1 MSDELFQ
8 SNKIKRNKDSK
19 SEKPIFEFGKFDK
32 KKNLTPSKNKNSS
45 LTNKSFEQSFNSE
58 RRKNGKNKKIISE
71 NIKQIEINLS
81 PKKELKKRVNSGISN
96 YQLKDSFNGII
107 TNNFYLNNNS
117 SNSKSKISQT
127 ERMKNNICQNSYKR
141 NFKLDLVNDKKIKKS
156 PNEKR
161 KNPKSPILK
170 NKKKIEDFSP
180 IKNLNKKEKR
190 KFIIK
195 TLINENDSPLMTN
208 SKRIKF
214 EVNKNNE
221 KNENDS
227 KSSLIQLNK
236 NKSLD
241 KKDESKA
248 SFHKK
253 NNNKINE
260 NLDKNNKKINKSNF
274 IRRDKKINTI
284 KEKEIKFNQK
294 NEKKIAFSPVK
305 QNLNIRSKSKQ
316 SEKKE
321 FENNSKKEKNKNKN
335 KENKFTLNEKKDLKI
350 IRNDYEDCNLNK
362 PISLIEDE
370 KEEKEKLEYILNIEN
385 LENKE
390 KELNNILELKEI
402 LPDDNTENNFKEIEN
417 NIKEKLPEILNEK
430 LETSNEKINIKK
442 EEIQELKIQKE
453 EEKKSELFPKIL
465 TKYLKKGYS
474 PMNPKPNQD
483 TLFIKNLSG
492 TCLFLGVCDG
502 HGEVG
507 HEVSSFVQEELP
519 LMMEKTLPPSP
530 PTPSFETLLPFII
543 SSFKQTNDKIS
554 LSPNLDSVFSGST
567 CCSLLIYPNK
577 IISCNLG
584 DSRAI
589 LGIWNN
595 NKWYSENLTNDHK
608 PNLPKEKKRIE
619 DNGGSVKSIK
629 DEKGLPFGPERVWKG
644 NENFPGLAMSRSFG
658 DEVAH
663 GIGVISV
670 PEIKERE
677 LCGNEKFFVV
687 ASDGVWEFIDT
698 HECVNLL
705 GKYYFDNDIKGAA
718 KFLCEESRKR
728 WIQEDQIIDDISIVI
743 GFY

>member
-1 MSDELFQ
+1 MSDEFIE
-8 SNKIKRNKDSK
+8 SNKNKRNKYSK
-19 SEKPIFEFGKFDK
+19 SEKPIFELSKFDK
-32 KKNLTPSKNKNSS
+32 KKNLTPSKNKSS
-45 LTNKSFEQSFNSE
+45 SFTNKSFNQSFNSE

-96 YQLKDSFNGII
+96 YQLKDSFNGSI

-117 SNSKSKISQT
+117 PNSKSKISQT
-127 ERMKNNICQNSYKR
+127 ERMKNNTCQNSYKI
-141 NFKLDLVNDKKIKKS
+141 NNKLDLFNDKKIKKS

-180 IKNLNKKEKR
+180 IKRLNQKEKR

-195 TLINENDSPLMTN
+195 TLISENNSPLMTN

-227 KSSLIQLNK
+227 KLNLIQSNK

-241 KKDESKA
+241 KKEELKS

-253 NNNKINE
+253 NNNKVNE
-260 NLDKNNKKINKSNF
+260 NSDKNNKKINKSNF

-284 KEKEIKFNQK
+284 KEKEIKFNKK

-305 QNLNIRSKSKQ
+305 QNLGVRSKSKQ

-321 FENNSKKEKNKNKN
+321 FENNSKKEKNKSKN
-335 KENKFTLNEKKDLKI
+335 KENKFIFHEKKDLKTI
-350 IRNDYEDCNLNK
+350 QNDCEDCNLNK
-362 PISLIEDE
+362 PFSLIEDE
-370 KEEKEKLEYILNIEN
+370 KEEKEKLENILNVEN

-402 LPDDNTENNFKEIEN
+402 TPDDNTENNFKEIEN
-417 NIKEKLPEILNEK
+417 NIKEKLPEILNEN
-430 LETSNEKINIKK
+430 LDTSNEKINIKK
-442 EEIQELKIQKE
+442 EEIQELKIQEE
-453 EEKKSELFPKIL
+453 EEKKSELFPKLL

-483 TLFIKNLSG
+483 TLFIKNLSE

-502 HGEVG
+502 HGVVG
-507 HEVSSFVQEELP
+507 HEVATFVQEELP

-530 PTPSFETLLPFII
+530 PTPSFVTLLPFII

-608 PNLPKEKKRIE
+608 PNIPKEKKRIE

-629 DEKGLPFGPERVWKG
+629 DKKGLPFGPERVWKG
-644 NENFPGLAMSRSFG
+644 NENFPGLAMTRSFG

-698 HECVNLL
+698 DECVNIL

>member
-1 MSDELFQ
+1 MSDEFIE
-8 SNKIKRNKDSK
+8 SNKIKRNKYSK
-19 SEKPIFEFGKFDK
+19 SEKPIFELSKFDK
-32 KKNLTPSKNKNSS
+32 KINLTPSKNKSS
-45 LTNKSFEQSFNSE
+45 SFTNKSFNQSFNSE
-58 RRKNGKNKKIISE
+58 RSKKGKNKKIISE

-96 YQLKDSFNGII
+96 YQLKDSFNGSI

-117 SNSKSKISQT
+117 PNSKSKISQT
-127 ERMKNNICQNSYKR
+127 ERMKNNTCQNSYKR
-141 NFKLDLVNDKKIKKS
+141 NNKLDLFNDKKIKKS

-180 IKNLNKKEKR
+180 IKRLNQKEKR

-195 TLINENDSPLMTN
+195 TLISENNSPLMTN

-227 KSSLIQLNK
+227 KLNLIQSNK

-241 KKDESKA
+241 KKEELKS

-253 NNNKINE
+253 NNNKVNE
-260 NLDKNNKKINKSNF
+260 NSDKNNKKINKSNF

-284 KEKEIKFNQK
+284 KEKEIKFNKK

-321 FENNSKKEKNKNKN
+321 FENNSKKEKNKSKN
-335 KENKFTLNEKKDLKI
+335 KENKFIFHEKKDLKTI
-350 IRNDYEDCNLNK
+350 QNDCEDCNLNK
-362 PISLIEDE
+362 PFSLIEDE
-370 KEEKEKLEYILNIEN
+370 KEEKEKLENILNVEN

-402 LPDDNTENNFKEIEN
+402 TPDDNTENNFKEIEN
-417 NIKEKLPEILNEK
+417 NIKEKLPEILNEN
-430 LETSNEKINIKK
+430 LDTSNEKINIKK
-442 EEIQELKIQKE
+442 EEIQELKIQEE
-453 EEKKSELFPKIL
+453 EEKKSELFPKLL

-483 TLFIKNLSG
+483 TLFIKNLSE

-502 HGEVG
+502 HGVVG
-507 HEVSSFVQEELP
+507 HEVATFVQEELP

-530 PTPSFETLLPFII
+530 PTPSFVTLLPFII
-543 SSFKQTNDKIS
+543 SSFKQINDKIS

-629 DEKGLPFGPERVWKG
+629 DKKGLPFGPERVWKG
-644 NENFPGLAMSRSFG
+644 NENFPGLAMTRSFG

-698 HECVNLL
+698 DECVNIL